1 VSAVTAR
8 GGDSSLGARGSRPVW
23 MLVLTQELRELWVG
37 GRALNLLVLFSVLMS
52 GTAFLLA
59 TNSELSL
66 ATPRLAMVVVLQS
79 AITFGLF
86 IGLIVAAESV
96 SGERERATLEPLLL
110 TPADRRQI
118 LLGKYLA
125 ALSPWPAAMV
135 LAIPYIVVLAQGDV
149 ALDIALVWGAVLG
162 TLLVASFTGIGLLAS
177 IWSGSSRSSLF
188 VALLVYLLA
197 LLPAQLPGEFLASPA
212 GAAVQALVPL
222 ESVRQFLNQYLVD
235 GVALDDAR
243 LLLVAPTVALAAIL
257 VVVFG
262 VAAPRLG
269 LDGASPSVGRWASGG
284 TNE

>member
-1 VSAVTAR
+1 MSDHAVP
-8 GGDSSLGARGSRPVW
+8 GGSPSLGARSSRPVW
-23 MLVLTQELRELWVG
+23 TLVLTQELRELWVG
-37 GRALNLLVLFSVLMS
+37 GRALNLLILFSVLMS

-66 ATPRLAMVVVLQS
+66 ATPRLAMVTMLQS

-110 TPADRRQI
+110 TPADRRQVV
-118 LLGKYLA
+118 LGKYVA
-125 ALSPWPAAMV
+125 ALSPWPVAML

-149 ALDIALVWGAVLG
+149 ALDIALMWGAVLG

-212 GAAVQALVPL
+212 GAVVQALIPL

-235 GVALDDAR
+235 GFALDDAR
-243 LLLVAPTVALAAIL
+243 LLLIAPTVALVAIL
-257 VVVFG
+257 AVLFG
-262 VAAPRLG
+262 FAAPRLG
-269 LDGASPSVGRWASGG
+269 LDGASPSIVPWASRETSG
-284 TNE
+284 

>member
-1 VSAVTAR
+1 MTAHAVPD
-8 GGDSSLGARGSRPVW
+8 GNSSLGARSSRPVW
-23 MLVLTQELRELWVG
+23 TLVLTQELRELWVG

-59 TNSELSL
+59 TNTELSL
-66 ATPRLAMVVVLQS
+66 ATPRLAMVTMLQS

-110 TPADRRQI
+110 TPADRRQVV
-118 LLGKYLA
+118 LGKYLA
-125 ALSPWPAAMV
+125 ALSPWPAAMA

-149 ALDIALVWGAVLG
+149 ALDIALVWGAALG
-162 TLLVASFTGIGLLAS
+162 TLLVASFVGIGLLAS

-188 VALLVYLLA
+188 VALLIYLLA
-197 LLPAQLPGEFLASPA
+197 LLPAQLPGEFVASPA

-243 LLLVAPTVALAAIL
+243 LLLIAPTVALVAIL
-257 VVVFG
+257 VMVFG

-269 LDGASPSVGRWASGG
+269 LDGASLPVGPWASG
-284 TNE
+284 EASE

>member
-1 VSAVTAR
+1 MSDHAVPGAST
-8 GGDSSLGARGSRPVW
+8 SLGARSSRPVW
-23 MLVLTQELRELWVG
+23 TLVLTQELRELWVG
-37 GRALNLLVLFSVLMS
+37 GRALNLLILFSVLMS

-66 ATPRLAMVVVLQS
+66 ATPRLAMVTMLQS

-110 TPADRRQI
+110 TPADRRQVV
-118 LLGKYLA
+118 LGKYVA
-125 ALSPWPAAMV
+125 ALSPWPVAML

-149 ALDIALVWGAVLG
+149 ALDIALMWGAVVG

-212 GAAVQALVPL
+212 GAVVQALVPL

-235 GVALDDAR
+235 GFALDDAR
-243 LLLVAPTVALAAIL
+243 LLLIAPTVALVAIL
-257 VVVFG
+257 AVLFG
-262 VAAPRLG
+262 FAAPRLG
-269 LDGASPSVGRWASGG
+269 LDGASPSIAPWASRETSG
-284 TNE
+284 

>member
-1 VSAVTAR
+1 VTAHTAP
-8 GGDSSLGARGSRPVW
+8 GGRSSVGARRSRPVW
-23 MLVLTQELRELWVG
+23 TLVLTQELRELWVG
-37 GRALNLLVLFSVLMS
+37 GRALNLLVLFTVLMS

-59 TNSELSL
+59 TNTELSL
-66 ATPRLAMVVVLQS
+66 ATPRLAMVTMLQS

-110 TPADRRQI
+110 TPADRRQVV
-118 LLGKYLA
+118 LGKYVA
-125 ALSPWPAAMV
+125 ALSPWPAALV

-162 TLLVASFTGIGLLAS
+162 TLMVASFAGIGLLAS

-188 VALLVYLLA
+188 IALLIYLLA
-197 LLPAQLPGEFLASPA
+197 LLPAQLPGEFVASPA

-222 ESVRQFLNQYLVD
+222 ESVRQFLNQYLLD

-243 LLLVAPTVALAAIL
+243 LLLIAPTVALVAIL
-257 VVVFG
+257 VVLFG

-269 LDGASPSVGRWASGG
+269 LDGASWPVGRWASGKAS
-284 TNE
+284 E